1 MQKYYVYAHYK
12 QDSEELFYIGKG
24 TGHRCTSTHNRSTAW
39 RDVVARH
46 GFISKIL
53 FDNLTSDSALLKE
66 AEQIEL
72 HKDLLVNKNKPKK
85 RVIHSFDEIF
95 DTFRVEPSSPSG
107 LVWKRDRVNSLGRVR
122 TYKNKPAGSKG
133 SRYWVVEYKNQSIP
147 VHRLIW
153 FINNPEFDQE
163 LDIDHI
169 NGDSFD
175 NRIENLRQVTKS
187 ANARNRVL
195 PSRTGLTYVYL
206 SKRKHTSPHYL
217 LKVPIGGK
225 RKEYY
230 FYFETEHERVMALA
244 ECLSKR
250 EELFSELERIGVTR
264 RVLENAKQC

>member
-1 MQKYYVYAHYK
+1 MRKYYVYAHYK
-12 QDSEELFYIGKG
+12 QDTRELFYIGKG

-39 RDVVARH
+39 KDVVAIH

-53 FDNLTSDSALLKE
+53 FDNLTSDSALLIE

-72 HKDLLVNKNKPKK
+72 HKDFLVNKNKPKT
-85 RVIHSFDEIF
+85 RIVHSFDEIF
-95 DTFRVEPSSPSG
+95 DMFRVDPSSPSG
-107 LVWKRDRVNSLGRVR
+107 LVWKRNRVDSMGRLR
-122 TYKNKPAGSKG
+122 KYANRPAGSKG
-133 SRYWVVEYKNQSIP
+133 WRYWVVEYKNQSIP

-153 FINNPEFDQE
+153 LLNNPEFDQE

-187 ANARNRVL
+187 VNARNRIL
-195 PSRTGLTYVYL
+195 PSRTGLTYIYL
-206 SKRKHTSPHYL
+206 SKRKHANPHYL
-217 LKVPIGGK
+217 LKVPNGGV

-230 FYFETEHERVMALA
+230 FYFKTEQEKSRALA

-250 EELFSELERIGVTR
+250 EELFNELERIGVTK
-264 RVLENAKQC
+264 RVLENAK